1 MEIILKKTKITSSI
15 LKQSTG
21 STLQDLRTGEILG
34 WCMYDK
40 LPRIV
45 CYNATSQTISI
56 YVMYRSLETRC
67 TPRDGHEV
75 IVRLPGNYVPYTYR
89 FENEVDQ
96 QEAAE
101 VLERAKASAQEKCQF
116 YI

>member
-15 LKQSTG
+15 IKQSTR

-40 LPRIV
+40 LSRIV
-45 CYNATSQTISI
+45 CYNPTTATISI
-56 YVMYRSLETRC
+56 YVMYKSLETRC

-75 IVRLPGNYVPYTYR
+75 IVRLPGNFIPYTYR

-101 VLERAKASAQEKCQF
+101 VLERAKTSAQEKGQF